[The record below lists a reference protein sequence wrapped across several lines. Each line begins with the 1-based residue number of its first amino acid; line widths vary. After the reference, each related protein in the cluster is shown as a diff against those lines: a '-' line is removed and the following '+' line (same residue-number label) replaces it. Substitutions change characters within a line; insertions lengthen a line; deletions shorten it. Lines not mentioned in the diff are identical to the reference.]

1 MSALAG
7 FMICVGGW
15 LGRSNKSMVQTTGGA
30 GTRARHH
37 LGKLAEDLK
46 PAVKATE
53 SNNDSNK
60 PGKVQ
65 EGSETYK
72 SVKYTRSSRPNTS
85 KIELYECDD
94 F

>member
-1 MSALAG
+1 MHPKQLKPLTHKR
-7 FMICVGGW
+7 V
-15 LGRSNKSMVQTTGGA
+15 SNTDSKQ
-30 GTRARHH
+30 
-37 LGKLAEDLK
+37 LLK
-46 PAVKATE
+46 PAVKPSE

-60 PGKVQ
+60 PGKMQ